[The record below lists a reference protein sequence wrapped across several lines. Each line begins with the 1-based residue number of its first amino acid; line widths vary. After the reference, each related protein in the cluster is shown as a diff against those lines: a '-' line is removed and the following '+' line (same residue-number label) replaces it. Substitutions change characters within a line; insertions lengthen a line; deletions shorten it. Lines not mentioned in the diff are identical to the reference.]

1 MTTTDAFAAFRA
13 TEPRDPNW
21 PSYTTAYAAL
31 LETVS
36 DAGLLKR
43 RIPFYALLFSGL
55 VLALGGLCAGFFLLG
70 SSWLQL
76 LVAAALGIVL
86 TQFAFMAHE
95 AAHRQVLVTGKANDG
110 VGRALGTYVVGISYE
125 WWMSKHTRHHGNP
138 NRIDK
143 DPDIDTDTISFFEE
157 AAAGKKGFGRW
168 LTMHQGTLFFP
179 LLMLEGVNLHYRSV
193 SSLVEKRPVRG
204 RAVELTGIALR
215 FAIYFTVLFWFLP
228 VGLAFAFIGVQLAV
242 FGLYMGASFAPNH
255 KGMPIVS
262 KDARLDFFS
271 RQVVTSRN
279 ISGGWRSSA
288 LLGGLNYQVEHHLFP
303 NMPRPNL
310 GRARQLVR
318 EECAA
323 LGVPYTETT
332 LMKSYGIV
340 VRYLNKVGIAARDP
354 FLCPVYAAYRIH

>member
-1 MTTTDAFAAFRA
+1 MTTTDAVAAFRA
-13 TEPRDPNW
+13 TEPRDPNR

-31 LETVS
+31 LETVK

-43 RIPFYALLFSGL
+43 RIPFYAILFSGL
-55 VLALGGLCAGFFLLG
+55 TLALGGLCAGFFLLG
-70 SSWLQL
+70 SSWFQL
-76 LVAAALGIVL
+76 LIAAALGVVL

-110 VGRALGTYVVGISYE
+110 VGRALGTFVVGISYE

-138 NRIDK
+138 NKIGK
-143 DPDIDTDTISFFEE
+143 DPDIDTDTISFYEE
-157 AAAGKKGFGRW
+157 AAAGKSGFGRW
-168 LTMHQGTLFFP
+168 LTTHQGTLFFP
-179 LLMLEGVNLHYRSV
+179 LLMLEGVNLHMRSV

-204 RAVELTGIALR
+204 RKTELTGLAVR
-215 FAIYFTVLFWFLP
+215 FGLYFTVLFWFLP
-228 VGLAFAFIGVQLAV
+228 IGLAFAFVGVQLAV

-262 KDARLDFFS
+262 KDAKLDFFS

-310 GRARQLVR
+310 GRARRLVR
-318 EECAA
+318 EECAT

-332 LMKSYGIV
+332 LMRSYGTV
-340 VRYLNKVGIAARDP
+340 VRYLNKVGLAARDP